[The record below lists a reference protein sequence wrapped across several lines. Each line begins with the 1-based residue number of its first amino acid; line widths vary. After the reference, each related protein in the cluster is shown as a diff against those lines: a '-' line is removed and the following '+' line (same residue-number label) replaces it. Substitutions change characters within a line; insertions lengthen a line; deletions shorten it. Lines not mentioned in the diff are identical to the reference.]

1 MTETKILLVDALSL
15 PLAAQVHAQAW
26 RQSHRDFC
34 FPEFVEMHTAER
46 QKEYLR
52 QKQREGDPRPVC
64 AAANA
69 EQGLGNR
76 IAPLCRRAVRT
87 AGLFVDTGKQS
98 GGQTALSAQRFSGDR
113 PCGEWGQAGPNRTVS
128 LPPLPLAEK
137 RRCRRWR
144 RSRGKRVKS
153 LEKQGRER
161 EAPPCKQAGFRL

>member
-1 MTETKILLVDALSL
+1 MTETKILLVDGLSL

-52 QKQREGDPRPVC
+52 QKQREGCRLYLLWAPSPAGVVAVSPQRGDPRPVC

-128 LPPLPLAEK
+128 LPSLPLAEK

-144 RSRGKRVKS
+144 RSRGKR
-153 LEKQGRER
+153 
-161 EAPPCKQAGFRL
+161 